1 MLMVILVFYFVLLLL
16 LPLLFVLFL
25 KLRINEVVNLY
36 TWQLVDSIL
45 SMVTIFVGEL
55 MTQKLETIGSL
66 SSAQEASRKMRD
78 NNVSSLVVI
87 DDSNNKP
94 TGIVTE
100 RDLVR
105 KVGVNDTSRSY
116 SNSMLI
122 KNIMSSSPLVT
133 IDARMP
139 VEAAAD
145 VMIQN
150 KVRHLLV
157 VENNDINRPLGIVTP
172 TDFVGYLKENLNV
185 NEANAKIVESLKGE
199 GGEGGEE
206 ENVVKQLEQEGKLK
220 KNSQKGGQEYEDEEP
235 RQR

>member
-1 MLMVILVFYFVLLLL
+1 MA
-16 LPLLFVLFL
+16 
-25 KLRINEVVNLY
+25 
-36 TWQLVDSIL
+36 
-45 SMVTIFVGEL
+45 TIFVGEL

-66 SSAQEASRKMRD
+66 SSAQEASKKMRD

-105 KVGVNDTSRSY
+105 KVCVNDTGE
-116 SNSMLI
+116 SNSSSNMLI

-133 IDARMP
+133 IDSRLP

-172 TDFVGYLKENLNV
+172 TDFVAYLKENLNV
-185 NEANAKIVESLKGE
+185 NEVHARILESLKGQE
-199 GGEGGEE
+199 EE
-206 ENVVKQLEQEGKLK
+206 ENAVEELEQEGKLK
-220 KNSQKGGQEYEDEEP
+220 RNSQKGGQEYEDEEP
-235 RQR
+235 RQG

>member
-1 MLMVILVFYFVLLLL
+1 MA
-16 LPLLFVLFL
+16 
-25 KLRINEVVNLY
+25 
-36 TWQLVDSIL
+36 
-45 SMVTIFVGEL
+45 TIFVGEL
-55 MTQKLETIGSL
+55 MTQKIETIGTL
-66 SSAQEASRKMRD
+66 SSAQEASKKMRD

-87 DDSNNKP
+87 DDINNKP

-105 KVGVNDTSRSY
+105 KVCVNDTS
-116 SNSMLI
+116 SNSSSMLI
-122 KNIMSSSPLVT
+122 KNIMSSPLIT
-133 IDARMP
+133 IDARLP

-172 TDFVGYLKENLNV
+172 TDFVAYLKENLNV
-185 NEANAKIVESLKGE
+185 NEANARILESLKGQE
-199 GGEGGEE
+199 EE
-206 ENVVKQLEQEGKLK
+206 ENVVEELEEEGKLK

-235 RQR
+235 RQG

>member
-1 MLMVILVFYFVLLLL
+1 MAVSIFY
-16 LPLLFVLFL
+16 
-25 KLRINEVVNLY
+25 
-36 TWQLVDSIL
+36 S
-45 SMVTIFVGEL
+45 SMATIFVGEL

-66 SSAQEASRKMRD
+66 SSAQEASKKMRD

-105 KVGVNDTSRSY
+105 KVCVNDTSG
-116 SNSMLI
+116 SNNSSSNMLI

-133 IDARMP
+133 IDARLP

-172 TDFVGYLKENLNV
+172 TDFVGYLKE
-185 NEANAKIVESLKGE
+185 
-199 GGEGGEE
+199 
-206 ENVVKQLEQEGKLK
+206 
-220 KNSQKGGQEYEDEEP
+220 
-235 RQR
+235 

>member
-1 MLMVILVFYFVLLLL
+1 MA
-16 LPLLFVLFL
+16 
-25 KLRINEVVNLY
+25 
-36 TWQLVDSIL
+36 
-45 SMVTIFVGEL
+45 TIFVGEL
-55 MTQKLETIGSL
+55 MTQKLETIGTL
-66 SSAQEASRKMRD
+66 SSAQEASKKMRD

-105 KVGVNDTSRSY
+105 KVCVNDTSG
-116 SNSMLI
+116 SNSSSNMLI

-133 IDARMP
+133 IDARLP

-172 TDFVGYLKENLNV
+172 TDFVAYLKENLNV
-185 NEANAKIVESLKGE
+185 NEVNARILESLKRQE
-199 GGEGGEE
+199 EEEEE
-206 ENVVKQLEQEGKLK
+206 ENVVEELEQEGKLK

-235 RQR
+235 RQG

>member
-1 MLMVILVFYFVLLLL
+1 MA
-16 LPLLFVLFL
+16 
-25 KLRINEVVNLY
+25 
-36 TWQLVDSIL
+36 
-45 SMVTIFVGEL
+45 TIFVGEL
-55 MTQKLETIGSL
+55 MTQKIETIGTL
-66 SSAQEASRKMRD
+66 SSAQEAAKKMRD

-105 KVGVNDTSRSY
+105 KVCVNDKS
-116 SNSMLI
+116 SNSSSMLI
-122 KNIMSSSPLVT
+122 KNIMSSPLIT
-133 IDARMP
+133 IDSRLP

-172 TDFVGYLKENLNV
+172 TDFVAYLKENLNV
-185 NEANAKIVESLKGE
+185 NEANARILESLKGQE
-199 GGEGGEE
+199 EE
-206 ENVVKQLEQEGKLK
+206 ENVVEELEEEGKLK

-235 RQR
+235 RQG

>member
-1 MLMVILVFYFVLLLL
+1 MA
-16 LPLLFVLFL
+16 
-25 KLRINEVVNLY
+25 
-36 TWQLVDSIL
+36 
-45 SMVTIFVGEL
+45 TIFVGEL
-55 MTQKLETIGSL
+55 MTQKLETIGTL
-66 SSAQEASRKMRD
+66 NSAQEASKKMRD

-87 DDSNNKP
+87 DDSTNKP

-105 KVGVNDTSRSY
+105 KVCVNDTNG
-116 SNSMLI
+116 SNSSSNTLI
-122 KNIMSSSPLVT
+122 KNIMSSSPLVS
-133 IDARMP
+133 IDSRLP

-172 TDFVGYLKENLNV
+172 TDFVAYLKENLNV
-185 NEANAKIVESLKGE
+185 NEVNTRILESLKGQE
-199 GGEGGEE
+199 EE
-206 ENVVKQLEQEGKLK
+206 ENAVEELEQEGKLK

-235 RQR
+235 RQG

>member
-1 MLMVILVFYFVLLLL
+1 M
-16 LPLLFVLFL
+16 
-25 KLRINEVVNLY
+25 
-36 TWQLVDSIL
+36 T
-45 SMVTIFVGEL
+45 TIFVGEL

-66 SSAQEASRKMRD
+66 SSAQEASKKMRD

-87 DDSNNKP
+87 DDSTNKP

-105 KVGVNDTSRSY
+105 KVCVNDTNG
-116 SNSMLI
+116 SNSSSNMLI

-133 IDARMP
+133 IDSRLP
-139 VEAAAD
+139 VEAAAN

-172 TDFVGYLKENLNV
+172 TDFVAYLKENLNV
-185 NEANAKIVESLKGE
+185 KEVNARILESLKGQ
-199 GGEGGEE
+199 EE
-206 ENVVKQLEQEGKLK
+206 ENAVEELEQEGKLK

-235 RQR
+235 RQG

>member
-1 MLMVILVFYFVLLLL
+1 MA
-16 LPLLFVLFL
+16 
-25 KLRINEVVNLY
+25 
-36 TWQLVDSIL
+36 
-45 SMVTIFVGEL
+45 TIFVGEL

-66 SSAQEASRKMRD
+66 SSAQEASKKMRD

-87 DDSNNKP
+87 DDSTNKP

-105 KVGVNDTSRSY
+105 KVCVNDTNG
-116 SNSMLI
+116 SNSSSNMLI

-133 IDARMP
+133 IDSRLP
-139 VEAAAD
+139 VEAAAN

-172 TDFVGYLKENLNV
+172 TDFVAYLKENLNV
-185 NEANAKIVESLKGE
+185 KEVNSRILESLKGQ
-199 GGEGGEE
+199 E
-206 ENVVKQLEQEGKLK
+206 ENAVEELEQEGKLK

-235 RQR
+235 RQG

>member
-1 MLMVILVFYFVLLLL
+1 MA
-16 LPLLFVLFL
+16 
-25 KLRINEVVNLY
+25 
-36 TWQLVDSIL
+36 
-45 SMVTIFVGEL
+45 TIFVGEL
-55 MTQKLETIGSL
+55 MTQKLETIGTL
-66 SSAQEASRKMRD
+66 SSAQEASKKMRD

-105 KVGVNDTSRSY
+105 KVCVNDTSS
-116 SNSMLI
+116 SMLI
-122 KNIMSSSPLVT
+122 KDIMSSFPLVT
-133 IDARMP
+133 IDARLP
-139 VEAAAD
+139 VEAAAN

-172 TDFVGYLKENLNV
+172 TDFVAYLKENLNI
-185 NEANAKIVESLKGE
+185 NEANARILESLKGQQQE
-199 GGEGGEE
+199 EEE
-206 ENVVKQLEQEGKLK
+206 ENVVRELEQEGKLK

-235 RQR
+235 RQG

>member
-1 MLMVILVFYFVLLLL
+1 
-16 LPLLFVLFL
+16 
-25 KLRINEVVNLY
+25 
-36 TWQLVDSIL
+36 
-45 SMVTIFVGEL
+45 MVTLFVGEL
-55 MTQKLETIGSL
+55 MTQKLETIGTL
-66 SSAQEASRKMRD
+66 SSAQEASKKMRD

-105 KVGVNDTSRSY
+105 KVCANDTSRSN
-116 SNSMLI
+116 NSSSSGILI

-133 IDARMP
+133 IDARLS

-145 VMIQN
+145 AMIQN

-172 TDFVGYLKENLNV
+172 TDFVAYLKENLNI
-185 NEANAKIVESLKGE
+185 NEANAKILESLKGQ
-199 GGEGGEE
+199 EE
-206 ENVVKQLEQEGKLK
+206 EDNVVEELEQEGKLK
-220 KNSQKGGQEYEDEEP
+220 TNSQKGGQEYEDEEP
-235 RQR
+235 RQGYEN

>member
-1 MLMVILVFYFVLLLL
+1 MA
-16 LPLLFVLFL
+16 
-25 KLRINEVVNLY
+25 
-36 TWQLVDSIL
+36 
-45 SMVTIFVGEL
+45 TIFVGEL
-55 MTQKLETIGSL
+55 MTQKLETIGTL
-66 SSAQEASRKMRD
+66 SSAQEASKKMRD

-105 KVGVNDTSRSY
+105 KVCVNDTSG
-116 SNSMLI
+116 SNSSSNMLI

-133 IDARMP
+133 IDARLP

-172 TDFVGYLKENLNV
+172 TDFVAYLKENLNV
-185 NEANAKIVESLKGE
+185 NEVNARILKSLKGQE
-199 GGEGGEE
+199 EEEEE
-206 ENVVKQLEQEGKLK
+206 ENVVEELEQEGKLK

-235 RQR
+235 RQG